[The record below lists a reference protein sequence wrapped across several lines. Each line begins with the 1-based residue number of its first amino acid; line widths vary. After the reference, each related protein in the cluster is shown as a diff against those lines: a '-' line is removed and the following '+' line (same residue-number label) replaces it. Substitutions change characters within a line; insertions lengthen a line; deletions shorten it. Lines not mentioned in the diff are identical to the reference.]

1 MEKIGFVILHYYT
14 QKDTISCVESIQTKM
29 KKENYEIVIID
40 NGSKNESGK
49 LLKKKYE
56 NEDKIHVL
64 IQKENLGFAKG
75 NDIGFKYAKEQ
86 LKCNYIV
93 LLNNDTCILQE
104 EFFNLIKEEYNKSGF
119 AVLGPKIYL
128 LKNQINP
135 VNLNSL
141 SIQRIKKELRSDS
154 LNLFFSYMGL
164 YPLYTNTKKWIKKLL
179 KKNIVQ
185 NLADVNTY
193 YKNIIL
199 HGCCLI
205 FSPIYVEKFNGLDER
220 TFLYHE
226 EELLF
231 YRLQKNKMISVYN
244 PKIEIFHAEDSA
256 TNAIT
261 VTDRK
266 KRIFVYK
273 NKIKSGKIL
282 YYELKRGQ

>member
-49 LLKKKYE
+49 LLKEKYE

-75 NDIGFKYAKEQ
+75 NNIGFKYAKEQ

-141 SIQRIKKELRSDS
+141 SI
-154 LNLFFSYMGL
+154 FFSYMGL

>member
-75 NDIGFKYAKEQ
+75 NNIGFKYAKEQ

-164 YPLYTNTKKWIKKLL
+164 YPLYTNTKRWIKKLL

>member
-49 LLKKKYE
+49 LLKEKYE

-75 NDIGFKYAKEQ
+75 NNIGFKYAKEQ

-154 LNLFFSYMGL
+154 LNLFFSYIGL
-164 YPLYTNTKKWIKKLL
+164 YQLYTNTKKWIKKLL

-205 FSPIYVEKFNGLDER
+205 FSPIYIEKFNGLDER

-273 NKIKSGKIL
+273 NKIKSGEIL

>member
-75 NDIGFKYAKEQ
+75 NNIGFKYAKEQ

-154 LNLFFSYMGL
+154 LNLFFSYIGL
-164 YPLYTNTKKWIKKLL
+164 YQLYTNTKKWIKKLL

-205 FSPIYVEKFNGLDER
+205 FSPIYIEKFNGLDER

-273 NKIKSGKIL
+273 NKIKSGEIL

>member
-75 NDIGFKYAKEQ
+75 NNIGFKYAKEQ

>member
-75 NDIGFKYAKEQ
+75 NNIGFKYAKEQ

-205 FSPIYVEKFNGLDER
+205 FSPIYIEKFNGLDER

>member
-75 NDIGFKYAKEQ
+75 NNIGFKYAKEQ

-164 YPLYTNTKKWIKKLL
+164 YQLYTNTKKWIKKLL

-205 FSPIYVEKFNGLDER
+205 FSPIYIEKFNGLDER

>member
-75 NDIGFKYAKEQ
+75 NNIGFKYAKEQ

-164 YPLYTNTKKWIKKLL
+164 YQLYTNTKKWIKKLL

>member
-75 NDIGFKYAKEQ
+75 NNIGFKYAKEQ

-205 FSPIYVEKFNGLDER
+205 FSPIYIEKFNGLDER
-220 TFLYHE
+220 TF
-226 EELLF
+226 
-231 YRLQKNKMISVYN
+231 
-244 PKIEIFHAEDSA
+244 
-256 TNAIT
+256 
-261 VTDRK
+261 
-266 KRIFVYK
+266 
-273 NKIKSGKIL
+273 
-282 YYELKRGQ
+282 

>member
-75 NDIGFKYAKEQ
+75 NNIGFKYAKEQ

-141 SIQRIKKELRSDS
+141 SIQKIKKELRSDS

-164 YPLYTNTKKWIKKLL
+164 YQLYTNTKKWIKKLL

-205 FSPIYVEKFNGLDER
+205 FSPIYIEKFNGLDER

>member
-49 LLKKKYE
+49 LLKEKYE

-75 NDIGFKYAKEQ
+75 NNIGFKYAKEQ

-104 EFFNLIKEEYNKSGF
+104 EFFDLIKEEYNKSGF

-164 YPLYTNTKKWIKKLL
+164 YQLYTNTKKWIKKLL

-205 FSPIYVEKFNGLDER
+205 FSPIYIEKFNGLDER

>member
-49 LLKKKYE
+49 LLKEKYE

-75 NDIGFKYAKEQ
+75 NNIGFKYAKEQ

-154 LNLFFSYMGL
+154 LNLFFSYIGL
-164 YPLYTNTKKWIKKLL
+164 YQLYTNTKKWIKKLL

-205 FSPIYVEKFNGLDER
+205 FSPIYIEKFNGLDER

>member
-56 NEDKIHVL
+56 KEDKIHVL

-75 NDIGFKYAKEQ
+75 NNIGFKYAKEQ

-154 LNLFFSYMGL
+154 LNLFFSYIGL
-164 YPLYTNTKKWIKKLL
+164 YQLYTNTKKWIKKLL

-205 FSPIYVEKFNGLDER
+205 FSPIYIEKFNGLDER

>member
-14 QKDTISCVESIQTKM
+14 QIDTISCVESIQTKM

-49 LLKKKYE
+49 LLKDQYE
-56 NEDKIHVL
+56 HEEKIHVL

-75 NDIGFKYAKEQ
+75 NNIGFKYAKEQ

-104 EFFNLIKEEYNKSGF
+104 EFFDLIKEEYNKSGF

-141 SIQRIKKELRSDS
+141 SIQRIKKEIRSDS

-164 YPLYTNTKKWIKKLL
+164 YQLYTNTKKWIKKLL

-205 FSPIYVEKFNGLDER
+205 FSPIYIEKFNGLDER

>member
-75 NDIGFKYAKEQ
+75 NNIGFKYAKEQ

-104 EFFNLIKEEYNKSGF
+104 EFFDLIKEEYNKSGF